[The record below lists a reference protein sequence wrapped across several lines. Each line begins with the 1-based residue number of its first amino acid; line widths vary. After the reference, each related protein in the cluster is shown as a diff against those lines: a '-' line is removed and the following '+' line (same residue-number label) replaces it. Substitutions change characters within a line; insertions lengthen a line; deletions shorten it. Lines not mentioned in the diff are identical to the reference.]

1 MLRIY
6 IVTLVICCLL
16 SKSVA
21 QNYDSIFVQA
31 IAGTD
36 LRFNMNFIPGGVSL
50 IGSPDTEEKR
60 TEDEGPQVEVNLE
73 PFYMLETEVTWD
85 LFEFFLDKEK
95 SKLIDFEDEAA
106 KLGVDAISRPS
117 QPYEDPTFGMGKNG
131 YPAASMTQFSALNF
145 CKWLTGVTG
154 KFYRL
159 PTEAEWEHACRA
171 GSSSVYGFGDDLAQ
185 LDDYGWYYDNSDDA
199 YHKTAQKKP
208 NAWGLYD
215 MHGNVSE
222 WTLDQYQADYYTT
235 LEKSINTPWRR
246 PDLLHPRSVRG
257 GSYDDDPEELRSA
270 NRIESSFN
278 WKKRDP
284 QIPKSYWWNTDSP
297 FVGFRIVTPA
307 KELTQEEI
315 QQFWSMVLDE

>member
-6 IVTLVICCLL
+6 LVMLLVCCFL
-16 SKSVA
+16 SKTVA
-21 QNYDSIFVQA
+21 QNYDSMFVQD

-36 LRFNMNFIPGGVSL
+36 LRFNMNFIPGGTTL

-85 LFEFFLDKEK
+85 LFELFLDKKK
-95 SKLIDFEDEAA
+95 SALIDFEDEAT

-171 GSSSVYGFGDDLAQ
+171 GSSSVYGFGDDVAQ

-199 YHKTAQKKP
+199 YHKTGQKKP

-215 MHGNVSE
+215 MHGNVAE

-235 LEKSINTPWRR
+235 LEKSISTPWRR
-246 PDLLHPRSVRG
+246 PDMLHPRSVRG

-297 FVGFRIVTPA
+297 FVGFRVITPA

-315 QQFWSMVLDE
+315 QQFWSIVLDE